1 MTYSVDSLTSV
12 ADCDLMLGAAEK
24 EKNDLSFRKTS
35 LERKQTQFAGN
46 AIEVEA
52 GLQATTAELSALD
65 TIIAALPDGQ
75 IKNGNITRKKRLELK
90 LYLLN
95 QKKGDNGGIALV
107 DKEFDLG
114 RVIKELEE
122 TDAFITAVKARKAAL

>member
-1 MTYSVDSLTSV
+1 M
-12 ADCDLMLGAAEK
+12 
-24 EKNDLSFRKTS
+24 
-35 LERKQTQFAGN
+35 
-46 AIEVEA
+46 EA

-65 TIIAALPDGQ
+65 TIIAALPDGD
-75 IKNGNITRKKRLELK
+75 IKSANTTRKKRLELK

-122 TDAFITAVKARKAAL
+122 TDTFINAVKARKAAL